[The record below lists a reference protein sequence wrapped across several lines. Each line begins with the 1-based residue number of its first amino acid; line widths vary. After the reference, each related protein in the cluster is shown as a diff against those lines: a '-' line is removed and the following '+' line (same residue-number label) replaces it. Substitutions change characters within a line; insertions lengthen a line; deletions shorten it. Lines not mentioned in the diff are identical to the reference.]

1 MDAIFDLLLRGQLEC
16 RVTVVCLFEWTVAY
30 VAIRGEQV
38 DHEII
43 LEKFEKSCR
52 KISGKKKILC

>member
-1 MDAIFDLLLRGQLEC
+1 MDAIFDLLLRGQSGC

-38 DHEII
+38 VD
-43 LEKFEKSCR
+43 LLNEKN
-52 KISGKKKILC
+52 L